1 MTSQISIEFNPSWYK
16 KTNHDT
22 IKQCIAKTI
31 KETTFEAE
39 KRCKEKAPFDTGNL
53 RRSHSTSYTEDEG
66 LVHNGAHYAEYVIFG
81 TSKMDARNYPEEIC
95 KELGQEK
102 YMSERMKQHL
112 KESGVTL

>member
-31 KETTFEAE
+31 KETTLEAE
-39 KRCKEKAPFDTGNL
+39 KRCKEKAPVDTGNL
-53 RRSHSTSYTEDEG
+53 RRSHSSKYSDEEG
-66 LVHNGAHYAEYVIFG
+66 SVHNSADYAVYVIYG
-81 TSKMDARNYPEEIC
+81 TSKMSARNYPEEVC

-112 KESGVTL
+112 KETGVTL